1 MSILYLICYV
11 FFRCCDFSF
20 SFDPDHPDY
29 VMTPGSESNVQLYPC
44 PICGRTFLSSSLE
57 KHRVICEKTKAKKR
71 KVFDSSKQRDTG
83 PEHHGSVKPQTKN
96 KKASKPPKKSNWKEV
111 HEEFIKSIRA
121 AKNGSNNN
129 NNDNQQPS
137 KPSIPIGIVISAF
150 AYFEV
155 TSCTKD
161 PSDQYTHII
170 NTKSSNIIDT
180 ILRMLGIKK
189 QLLNIVKER
198 KLKYYGHIKRHQTV
212 QRITLEGKVEGK
224 RSRGKQRLKW
234 EDNIKGWTKRSM
246 EECGRL
252 AKDRYQ
258 APIPG
263 KKVLNGNTDTRLS
276 ESAKVTGRAVGPAKS
291 SKARSSLPLTNLNGG
306 SRSDTNSNF
315 HSGVSHKLAARKE
328 LLDKKLVLPLKDLRQ
343 TVNIGSHKLRSPNP
357 QSVFTSSAIIDHS
370 PVVDSYN
377 HVNSKSI
384 FRYSRPFGSMAP
396 RTVPGVR
403 TNSITNRDYS
413 VPKGPV
419 SYRYDTLNSSSYNQ
433 NRVILRK
440 SPDED
445 EIDEIDIGRHN
456 SNHSRRRS
464 SSPGNKYRTAAA
476 FTSCRESN
484 NKQHHGSDSDTRGST
499 SGSDSSLPPL
509 SIPTS
514 GELYRLPRYCHDCG
528 TRYPIATAK
537 FCCECG
543 LRRFSMDSNTV

>member
-155 TSCTKD
+155 TSCR
-161 PSDQYTHII
+161 YTQCPTCERNFSQKAADRHIAWCKEKV
-170 NTKSSNIIDT
+170 NKVQLDFKSS
-180 ILRMLGIKK
+180 
-189 QLLNIVKER
+189 EAS
-198 KLKYYGHIKRHQTV
+198 
-212 QRITLEGKVEGK
+212 E
-224 RSRGKQRLKW
+224 RLKAR
-234 EDNIKGWTKRSM
+234 TK
-246 EECGRL
+246 
-252 AKDRYQ
+252 YQ